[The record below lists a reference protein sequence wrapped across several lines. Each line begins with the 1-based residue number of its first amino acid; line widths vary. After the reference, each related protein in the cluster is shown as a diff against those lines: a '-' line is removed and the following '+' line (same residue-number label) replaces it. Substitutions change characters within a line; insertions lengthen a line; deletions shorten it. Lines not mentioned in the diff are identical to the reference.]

1 MKDRRDNE
9 DTMNQNS
16 HESSAFPG
24 SFIYAGVT
32 GLMGLVGLFVAARAG
47 HGAPYY
53 GGATFFVFAVLF
65 VFLLIKHAYDKAEG
79 IAGGGL
85 PLFVRFAAAAA
96 VGYLVQGFAAA
107 AIPDKAMLAAVVAG
121 VVVFAVLAAL
131 DRIAVR
137 AE

>member
-1 MKDRRDNE
+1 
-9 DTMNQNS
+9 MNQNS

-24 SFIYAGVT
+24 GFVFAGVT
-32 GLMGLVGLFVAARAG
+32 GLMGLAGLFVAARAG

-53 GGATFFVFAVLF
+53 VGLTFFVFAALF

-107 AIPDKAMLAAVVAG
+107 SIPDKAMLAAVVAG
-121 VVVFAVLAAL
+121 LVVFAVLAAL

>member
-1 MKDRRDNE
+1 
-9 DTMNQNS
+9 MNQDG
-16 HESSAFPG
+16 HESSDFPG

-32 GLMGLVGLFVAARAG
+32 GLMGLAGLFVAGRAG

-53 GGATFFVFAVLF
+53 GGLAFFVFAVLF

-79 IAGGGL
+79 LASGGL

-107 AIPDKAMLAAVVAG
+107 AIPDKATLAAVVAG
-121 VVVFAVLAAL
+121 VVVFAVLAAV

>member
-1 MKDRRDNE
+1 
-9 DTMNQNS
+9 MNQDS
-16 HESSAFPG
+16 HETSAFPG
-24 SFIYAGVT
+24 SYIFAGVT
-32 GLMGLVGLFVAARAG
+32 SLMGLAGLFVAARAG

-53 GGATFFVFAVLF
+53 GGITFFVFAVLF
-65 VFLLIKHAYDKAEG
+65 VFLLIKHAYDKSEG

-96 VGYLVQGFAAA
+96 IGYLVQGFAAA
-107 AIPDKAMLAAVVAG
+107 SIPDKAMLAGIVAG
-121 VVVFAVLAAL
+121 VVVFAILAAV